1 MCFKELRST
10 LIAKEIHSRFP
21 LQGSACFPDNEC
33 GAVFPAGRGTNFPPL
48 YSLHTKS
55 WRQRKIGLE
64 VRRKSE
70 AISNGGKEIECWKR
84 RSRNTCCLALG
95 VEAAADDLAAR
106 VKVKRWPPPAALIPT
121 TQPAHQLHGHSD
133 QLTPLLFLDFLLWT
147 FSVNILNY
155 ILHTYH

>member
-1 MCFKELRST
+1 M
-10 LIAKEIHSRFP
+10 
-21 LQGSACFPDNEC
+21 SAGQFFRQ
-33 GAVFPAGRGTNFPPL
+33 AAGQI
-48 YSLHTKS
+48 SLHCILCTQNHGDKGRLGS
-55 WRQRKIGLE
+55 KCAGNRRQFQTGE
-64 VRRKSE
+64 RRLNVGRDCPGIPV
-70 AISNGGKEIECWKR
+70 AWQ
-84 RSRNTCCLALG
+84 G

-155 ILHTYH
+155 ILHTYQPLPRAVNQLLCQ

>member
-84 RSRNTCCLALG
+84 SLNTCCLALG
-95 VEAAADDLAAR
+95 GEAAADDLAAR

-133 QLTPLLFLDFLLWT
+133 QLTPLLFLVGT
-147 FSVNILNY
+147 FCF
-155 ILHTYH
+155 

>member
-1 MCFKELRST
+1 M
-10 LIAKEIHSRFP
+10 
-21 LQGSACFPDNEC
+21 SAGQFFRQ
-33 GAVFPAGRGTNFPPL
+33 AAGQI
-48 YSLHTKS
+48 SLHCILCTQNHGDKGRLGS
-55 WRQRKIGLE
+55 KCAGNRRQFQT
-64 VRRKSE
+64 
-70 AISNGGKEIECWKR
+70 GGKEIECWKR
-84 RSRNTCCLALG
+84 LSRNTCCLALG

-155 ILHTYH
+155 ILHTYKPLPRAVNQLLCQ

>member
-1 MCFKELRST
+1 M
-10 LIAKEIHSRFP
+10 
-21 LQGSACFPDNEC
+21 SAGQFFRQ
-33 GAVFPAGRGTNFPPL
+33 AAGQI
-48 YSLHTKS
+48 SLHCILCTQNHGDKGRLGS
-55 WRQRKIGLE
+55 KCAGNQRQFQTGE
-64 VRRKSE
+64 RRLNVGRDCPGIPV
-70 AISNGGKEIECWKR
+70 AWQ
-84 RSRNTCCLALG
+84 G

-155 ILHTYH
+155 ILHTYKPLPRAVNQLLCQ